1 MNNKTAV
8 SYAIPTEEAN
18 PQTAGLDRMT
28 PLQIARK
35 INAQDFNA
43 ARAVKKA
50 AKPIARAISAAAQAF
65 AGGHKIIF
73 IGAGTSGRL
82 GVLEASECVP
92 TFGTKPSQIIGLIA
106 GGKNAMFRAKEGAE
120 DDAAQGARDVQAKAH
135 AQDFVIGLTAS
146 GVTPYVLGA
155 LKEAKKLGAHTALLT
170 CNPGADFSH
179 ADIALYLPT
188 GPEALCGSTRMKAG
202 TATKMA
208 LNAITTGAMTL
219 CGKTYGNLMI
229 DVQPTNQKLV
239 ARAIRLICTVSGA
252 DEKTAAKLL
261 AAAGKN
267 VKTAVVMH
275 RKKVSKSEAEKLLKK
290 QNGFLTKVID
300 D

>member
-1 MNNKTAV
+1 MKPVNLNTLA
-8 SYAIPTEEAN
+8 TETRN
-18 PQTAGLDRMT
+18 PHTMDLDKST
-28 PLQIARK
+28 PRQIARQ
-35 INAQDFNA
+35 INREDFNA
-43 ARAVKKA
+43 ARAVQA
-50 AKPIARAISAAAQAF
+50 ANKEIAAVMVMAAHAYARRK
-65 AGGHKIIF
+65 KIIF

-82 GVLEASECVP
+82 GILEAVECVP

-106 GGKNAMFRAKEGAE
+106 GGKKAVFHSQEGAE
-120 DDAAQGARDVQAKAH
+120 DDARQGAKEIARAAKK
-135 AQDFVIGLTAS
+135 DDLVIGLTAS
-146 GVTPYVLGA
+146 GRTPYVLGA
-155 LKEAKKLGAHTALLT
+155 LKEAQKIGAATALIS
-170 CNPGADFSH
+170 CNPQALCPH
-179 ADIALYLPT
+179 AQVHIALPT

-229 DVQPTNQKLV
+229 DVQPTNEKLV
-239 ARAIRLICTVSGA
+239 ARAIRLICTVAGT

-261 AAAGKN
+261 RAAGKN

-275 RKKVSKSEAEKLLKK
+275 RKKTSKKEAEKLLKE

-300 D
+300 G

>member
-1 MNNKTAV
+1 MKLVNLN
-8 SYAIPTEEAN
+8 AIDTETRN
-18 PQTAGLDRMT
+18 PNTLHLDRLT
-28 PLQIARK
+28 PRQIARR
-35 INAQDFNA
+35 INREDFNA
-43 ARAVKKA
+43 ARAVQTANKEIA
-50 AKPIARAISAAAQAF
+50 AVMLQAAQAY
-65 AGGHKIIF
+65 ANQKKIIF

-82 GVLEASECVP
+82 GILEAVECVP

-106 GGKNAMFRAKEGAE
+106 GGKKAVFRSQEGAE
-120 DDAAQGARDVQAKAH
+120 DDAKQGAKEIFRTAKKG
-135 AQDFVIGLTAS
+135 DLVIGLTAS
-146 GVTPYVLGA
+146 GRTPYVMGA
-155 LKEAKKLGAHTALLT
+155 LEQAQKTGAHTALIS
-170 CNPGADFSH
+170 CNPQAVCPTAEIH
-179 ADIALYLPT
+179 ICLPT

-239 ARAIRLICTVSGA
+239 ARAVRLICTVAGT
-252 DEKTAAKLL
+252 DEKTAASLL

-275 RKKVSKSEAEKLLKK
+275 RKKVSKQEAEKLLKK

-300 D
+300 A

>member
-1 MNNKTAV
+1 MKSVNLN
-8 SYAIPTEEAN
+8 AIATETRN
-18 PQTAGLDRMT
+18 PHTLDLDKST
-28 PLQIARK
+28 PRQIARK
-35 INAQDFNA
+35 INREDFNA
-43 ARAVKKA
+43 ARAVQA
-50 AKPIARAISAAAQAF
+50 ANKEIAAVIVMAAQAY
-65 AGGHKIIF
+65 AQKHKIIF

-82 GVLEASECVP
+82 GILEAVECVP

-106 GGKNAMFRAKEGAE
+106 GGKKAVFRSQEGAE
-120 DDAAQGARDVQAKAH
+120 DNAKQGAAEIRRAAKK
-135 AQDFVIGLTAS
+135 DDLVIGLTAS
-146 GVTPYVLGA
+146 GRTPYVMGALQEALRLGA
-155 LKEAKKLGAHTALLT
+155 RTALIS
-170 CNPGADFSH
+170 CNPQAVCPQAQVHICLS
-179 ADIALYLPT
+179 T